1 MNFIAKINN
10 LSDQK
15 KTAIVFIIATIVSS
29 GLNMLTTPLF
39 TRIMPIYD
47 FGVISLYN
55 TWYSLLF
62 VIGSFSVTNAVVNV
76 GFHNYP
82 TDRNGY
88 IAASL
93 GLCTLFTVCLSIIF
107 LFFSNS
113 IIKFTGIN
121 YSLFLLMFLSFIFT
135 TATQLWINLERYEY
149 RYKKVFIITILT
161 AIFSTILSVIC
172 VLSATDN
179 YAGIKLWSTNIVPLL
194 IGLYYF
200 YYIMRNG
207 ALYNKEYWKFVIVFN
222 SPLILHYLSQFIL
235 NGSDRIMINY
245 FCNESSVALYSLSY
259 TISNILLVIFTP
271 INSVLI
277 PYFHKLVD
285 SKSTK
290 QIEKCMNRVLL
301 ISAFILLSVSLFSP
315 ELILILGGEKYKTGI
330 YVIPPITSSTLFI
343 ILYLLTSNIE
353 FLYGKTHRIAIM
365 TIVAAILNIV
375 LNWLLIPRFGYIA
388 AAYTTLAAFAIYSFL
403 HLNNMY
409 SLYGKM
415 NNKFTIFVIIT
426 CSVVLCISSIY
437 LFEYNIIRYCLIVL
451 LLTCCILYYRKIKA

>member
-1 MNFIAKINN
+1 
-10 LSDQK
+10 
-15 KTAIVFIIATIVSS
+15 
-29 GLNMLTTPLF
+29 
-39 TRIMPIYD
+39 
-47 FGVISLYN
+47 
-55 TWYSLLF
+55 
-62 VIGSFSVTNAVVNV
+62 
-76 GFHNYP
+76 
-82 TDRNGY
+82 
-88 IAASL
+88 
-93 GLCTLFTVCLSIIF
+93 
-107 LFFSNS
+107 
-113 IIKFTGIN
+113 
-121 YSLFLLMFLSFIFT
+121 
-135 TATQLWINLERYEY
+135 
-149 RYKKVFIITILT
+149 
-161 AIFSTILSVIC
+161 
-172 VLSATDN
+172 
-179 YAGIKLWSTNIVPLL
+179 
-194 IGLYYF
+194 
-200 YYIMRNG
+200 
-207 ALYNKEYWKFVIVFN
+207 
-222 SPLILHYLSQFIL
+222 
-235 NGSDRIMINY
+235 
-245 FCNESSVALYSLSY
+245 
-259 TISNILLVIFTP
+259 
-271 INSVLI
+271 
-277 PYFHKLVD
+277 
-285 SKSTK
+285 
-290 QIEKCMNRVLL
+290 MNRVLL